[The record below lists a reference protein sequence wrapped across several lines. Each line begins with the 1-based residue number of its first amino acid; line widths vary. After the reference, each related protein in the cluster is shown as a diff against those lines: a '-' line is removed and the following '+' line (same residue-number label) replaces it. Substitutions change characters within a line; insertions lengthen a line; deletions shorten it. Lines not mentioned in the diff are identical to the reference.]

1 MSRIAKTLGG
11 YVWWTYDRGSLHYDV
26 MVTLILIFI
35 FLAPLKIN
43 FKDKPATHDPH
54 PNQITAYADEQGNVV
69 YEVPAKLVPV
79 PSQMSGPAALEAA
92 LAQALRPVAGAVTV
106 VRYEPMPL
114 THGRLQ
120 SYRVWIKR

>member
-1 MSRIAKTLGG
+1 MGRIAKTLGG

-43 FKDKPATHDPH
+43 FKDKPATQDPH

-69 YEVPAKLVPV
+69 YEVPAKLLPV
-79 PSQMSGPAALEAA
+79 AAQMSGPAALDAA
-92 LAQALRPVAGAVTV
+92 LAQALHPVAGAVTV
-106 VRYEPMPL
+106 VRYQPMPL
-114 THGRLQ
+114 IHGRVPG
-120 SYRVWIKR
+120 YRAWVKR